1 MDRAISSSTLTQRRR
16 RTWLLAGFVLL
27 GGILVLVA
35 FRGVLKPSLKRQDIL
50 TTTAEVGDVEASL
63 TATGFV
69 IPGREAVITSPIQST
84 VRRVAVPVGNPV
96 QPGQTILELDKEL
109 ASSELAKL
117 QDGQLQNRNKSTQ
130 LNLTLERTLNDLR
143 SQEQVQQVK
152 IRSLE
157 STLRDEQHLLKIG
170 SGTAENVRQ
179 AELNLRLARLEQQRL
194 QDQIRNQR
202 RANAADTRE
211 LGFTMQIQD
220 RSIRELARKLGQA
233 DISAQQ
239 PGVLTWV
246 NEDIGATVNQ
256 GDVLARVADLS
267 SFRVRATISDAY
279 ADALHVGDPV
289 VVRLNGTDL
298 RGTVSTVSPAVDK
311 GVVTFYA
318 KLNEDHHPALRSN
331 LRVDVFVVTKAHKG
345 VLRVKNGPF
354 YQGGKEQEVFV
365 VQGDKAERRT
375 VRFGDSNFDFVQIT
389 SGLRPGDQIILS
401 DTKDF
406 IDTPELTIKP

>member
-1 MDRAISSSTLTQRRR
+1 MDRAISPATHLQRRR
-16 RTWLLAGFVLL
+16 RTWLLAGLVVL
-27 GGILVLVA
+27 GAVAVLVA
-35 FRGVLKPSLKRQDIL
+35 FRSVLQPSIKRQNIL
-50 TTTAEVGDVEASL
+50 TTTAEIGDLEASL

-84 VRRVAVPVGNPV
+84 VRRVALAVGAAV
-96 QPGQTILELDKEL
+96 QPGQTILELDKDL
-109 ASSELAKL
+109 TSSELAKL
-117 QDGQLQNRNKSTQ
+117 QDAQLQNRNKSTQ

-157 STLRDEQHLLKIG
+157 STLRDEEYLLKIG

-179 AELNLRLARLEQQRL
+179 AELNLRLAKLELQRL

-202 RANAADTRE
+202 QANAADARE

-220 RSIRELARKLGQA
+220 RSITELARKLGQA

-289 VVRLNGTDL
+289 IVRINDTDL
-298 RGTVSTVSPAVDK
+298 RGTISTVSPAADK

-318 KLNEDHHPALRSN
+318 KLDEDHHPALRSN
-331 LRVDVFVVTKAHKG
+331 LRVDVYVVTKAHKG

-354 YQGGKEQEVFV
+354 YQGGNEQAVFV
-365 VQGDKAERRT
+365 VEGDKAVRRT

-389 SGLRPGDQIILS
+389 DGLRPGDEIILT

>member
-1 MDRAISSSTLTQRRR
+1 MDRAISPATQTKRRR
-16 RTWLLAGFVLL
+16 RTWLLAGLVVL
-27 GGILVLVA
+27 GIVVTLVA
-35 FRGVLKPSLKRQDIL
+35 FRGILKPSINRQDVL
-50 TTTAEVGDVEASL
+50 TTTAEIGDVEAAL

-84 VRRVAVPVGNPV
+84 VRRVAVPVGSAV

-109 ASSELAKL
+109 TNSELAKL

-130 LNLTLERTLNDLR
+130 LNLTMERTLNDLQ
-143 SQEQVQQVK
+143 SQAQVQQVK
-152 IRSLE
+152 IRSQE
-157 STLRDEQHLLKIG
+157 STLRDEEHLLKIG
-170 SGTAENVRQ
+170 SGTAESVRQ
-179 AELNLRLARLEQQRL
+179 AELNLHLAKLELKRL

-202 RANAADTRE
+202 QANAADTRE

-220 RSIRELARKLGQA
+220 RSITELARKLGQA

-267 SFRVRATISDAY
+267 SFRVRATIADAY
-279 ADALHVGDPV
+279 AEALHVGDPV
-289 VVRLNGTDL
+289 VIRVNDTDL
-298 RGTVSTVSPAVDK
+298 RGSISAVSPAVDK

-318 KLNEDHHPALRSN
+318 KLDDDHHPLLRSN
-331 LRVDVFVVTKAHKG
+331 LRVDVYVVTKAHKK

-354 YQGGKEQEVFV
+354 YQGGTEQAVFV
-365 VQGDKAERRT
+365 VRGDKAERRT
-375 VRFGDSNFDFVQIT
+375 VSFGDSNFDFVQVT
-389 SGLRPGDQIILS
+389 NGLQPGDEIILT
-401 DTKDF
+401 DMKDHAE
-406 IDTPELTIKP
+406 TRELTIKQ

>member
-1 MDRAISSSTLTQRRR
+1 MDRAISPATHLQRRR
-16 RTWLLAGFVLL
+16 RTWLLAGLVVL
-27 GGILVLVA
+27 GAVAVLVA
-35 FRGVLKPSLKRQDIL
+35 FRSVLKPSIKRQDIL
-50 TTTAEVGDVEASL
+50 TTTAELGDLEASL

-84 VRRVAVPVGNPV
+84 VRRVAMSVGAAV
-96 QPGQTILELDKEL
+96 QPGQTILELDKDL
-109 ASSELAKL
+109 TSSELAKL
-117 QDGQLQNRNKSTQ
+117 QDAQLQNRNKSTQ

-152 IRSLE
+152 IRSQE
-157 STLRDEQHLLKIG
+157 STLRDEEYLLKIG

-179 AELNLRLARLEQQRL
+179 AELNLRLAKLELQRL

-202 RANAADTRE
+202 QANAADTRE

-220 RSIRELARKLGQA
+220 RSITELARKLGQA

-289 VVRLNGTDL
+289 IVRINDTDL
-298 RGTVSTVSPAVDK
+298 RGSISTVSPAADK

-318 KLNEDHHPALRSN
+318 KLDEDHHPALRSN
-331 LRVDVFVVTKAHKG
+331 LRVDVYVVTKAHKG

-354 YQGGKEQEVFV
+354 YQGGNEQAVFV
-365 VQGDKAERRT
+365 VEGDKAIRRT

-389 SGLRPGDQIILS
+389 DGLRPGDEIILT